1 MSVSR
6 KSTSQRKTGR
16 KVLPVIA
23 ALLLGSALLRA
34 AIGASEAIAE
44 DRIHQTSNLAEP
56 TACETPAELENLV
69 AALQSREERLEE
81 REKQMRARLQAL
93 AVADQE
99 IEAKLV
105 RLANAEERLRGTLA
119 LADTA
124 AEDDI
129 ARLVSVYEVM
139 KPKEAATLF
148 EEMSPEFA
156 AGFLGRMRPEAA
168 AGILAGLTPQAAYSL
183 SVILAGRNAAVP
195 KE

>member
-6 KSTSQRKTGR
+6 KSTSPRKTGR
-16 KVLPVIA
+16 RVLPVIA
-23 ALLLGSALLRA
+23 ALLLGSALLRT
-34 AIGASEAIAE
+34 AIGANEAIAE
-44 DRIHQTSNLAEP
+44 DRVHQFTNTVEP
-56 TACETPAELENLV
+56 AVCETPADLQNLV
-69 AALQSREERLEE
+69 AALQSREERLDE
-81 REKQMRARLQAL
+81 REKQMRARMQAL

-99 IEAKLV
+99 IEAKLA
-105 RLANAEERLRGTLA
+105 RLSDAEDRLRGTLA

-129 ARLVSVYEVM
+129 ARLVAVYEVM

-168 AGILAGLTPQAAYSL
+168 AGVLAGLTPQAAYSL
-183 SVILAGRNAAVP
+183 SVILAGRNATVP
-195 KE
+195 KD

>member
-6 KSTSQRKTGR
+6 KSTSPRKTGR
-16 KVLPVIA
+16 RVLPVIA
-23 ALLLGSALLRA
+23 ALLLGSALLRT
-34 AIGASEAIAE
+34 AIGANEAIAE
-44 DRIHQTSNLAEP
+44 DRVHQFTNTVEP
-56 TACETPAELENLV
+56 AVCETPADLQNLV
-69 AALQSREERLEE
+69 AALQSREERLDE

-99 IEAKLV
+99 IEAKLA
-105 RLANAEERLRGTLA
+105 RLSDAEDRLRGTLA

-129 ARLVSVYEVM
+129 ARLVAVYEVM

-168 AGILAGLTPQAAYSL
+168 AGVLAGLTPQAAYSL
-183 SVILAGRNAAVP
+183 SVILAGRNATVP
-195 KE
+195 KD

>member
-1 MSVSR
+1 MSVPR
-6 KSTSQRKTGR
+6 KSTRPRGTGR
-16 KVLPVIA
+16 RVLPIIA
-23 ALLLGSALLRA
+23 ALLLGSALLRTG
-34 AIGASEAIAE
+34 IGASQAIAE
-44 DRIHQTSNLAEP
+44 DRVFEP
-56 TACETPAELENLV
+56 ATLPEPALCETPAELEKLV
-69 AALQSREERLEE
+69 TALQLREERLEAKE
-81 REKQMRARLQAL
+81 NQLRARVQAL
-93 AVADQE
+93 LVADQE
-99 IEAKLV
+99 IEDKLA
-105 RLANAEERLRGTLA
+105 RLADAEDRLRGTLA

-129 ARLVSVYEVM
+129 ARLVSVYEAM

-168 AGILAGLTPQAAYSL
+168 AGVLAGLTPQAAYSL

>member
-6 KSTSQRKTGR
+6 KSTSPRKTGR
-16 KVLPVIA
+16 RVLPVIA

-34 AIGASEAIAE
+34 AIGANEAIAE
-44 DRIHQTSNLAEP
+44 DRVHQFTNTVEP
-56 TACETPAELENLV
+56 AVCETPADLQNLV
-69 AALQSREERLEE
+69 AALQSREERLDE

-99 IEAKLV
+99 IEAKLA
-105 RLANAEERLRGTLA
+105 RLSDAEDRLRGTLA

-129 ARLVSVYEVM
+129 ARLVAVYEVM

-168 AGILAGLTPQAAYSL
+168 AGVLAGLTPQAAYSL
-183 SVILAGRNAAVP
+183 SVILAGRNATVP
-195 KE
+195 KD